1 MNCLPGK
8 ARRLEGL
15 DKKDVVDI
23 FAWGGSQRYKGKF
36 EKSTTVAVRARTRGG
51 LPASAQPG
59 GCLTSGNAPGR
70 NRAYILE

>member
-1 MNCLPGK
+1 MNCLPGT

-36 EKSTTVAVRARTRGG
+36 EKSTTVAVRARTEEAYQHRHS
-51 LPASAQPG
+51 PADA
-59 GCLTSGNAPGR
+59 
-70 NRAYILE
+70 